1 MYSLGLYTVNHKNP
15 RDHEKISRLT
25 DGANVS
31 VLLVA
36 GEVLSVTQLNDV
48 VYIVCRWCPAVLTFS
63 LTTHR
68 RLEDVFILGWPVDV
82 AACESTSMLYIAACD
97 RRCVWRRSEDGE
109 EVNVH
114 CKLPAVLA
122 NIFDLSAADFFV
134 PYSLSV
140 TSTGLLV
147 MLRNTRQLIEYDADG
162 CEFIHVQLPDDMEP
176 RYAVLSPTGTFLIS
190 LYHWS
195 LKRWQV
201 VEVDTG
207 GEVLRQFSGS
217 RQPSLCS
224 LTPHVAVDS
233 HGNIFVADR
242 DNGRI
247 LLLDDHLSLRRVI
260 IDEHQLNNEHPWRLC
275 YVEESGQL
283 LVGLDNNVA
292 VFDVLCC

>member
-1 MYSLGLYTVNHKNP
+1 M
-15 RDHEKISRLT
+15 
-25 DGANVS
+25 
-31 VLLVA
+31 
-36 GEVLSVTQLNDV
+36 TQLNGV
-48 VYIVCRWCPAVLTFS
+48 VYIVCRWLPAVLTFS
-63 LTTHR
+63 LATHQ

-82 AACESTSMLYIAACD
+82 VACESTCMLYIAACD

-109 EVNVH
+109 DVHVH

-147 MLRNTRQLIEYDADG
+147 MLRGTRQLIEYYVDG
-162 CEFIHVQLPDDMEP
+162 SEFIRVQLPDDMEP
-176 RYAVLSPTGTFLIS
+176 RYAVQSPTGTFIVS
-190 LYHWS
+190 LYHWH

-201 VEVDTG
+201 VEVSTG

-217 RQPSLCS
+217 RLTSLCS

-242 DNGRI
+242 DNDCI
-247 LLLDDHLSLRRVI
+247 LLLDSHLSLRRVI
-260 IDEHQLNNEHPWRLC
+260 IDEHQLNYKHPWRLC
-275 YVEESGQL
+275 YREQSGQL
-283 LVGLDNNVA
+283 LVGLDDSV
-292 VFDVLCC
+292 VLFDVLCR